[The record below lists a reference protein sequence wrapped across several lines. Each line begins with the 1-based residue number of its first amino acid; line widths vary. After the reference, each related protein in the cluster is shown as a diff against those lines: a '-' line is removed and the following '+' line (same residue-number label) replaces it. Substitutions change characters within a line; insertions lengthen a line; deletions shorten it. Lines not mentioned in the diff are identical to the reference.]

1 MKKLLLSITMLSLV
15 GCGEVS
21 ADSELPLWSE
31 GFTLL
36 KEYRENNKVYLTN
49 KGNCYFEYANWR
61 RGSVSKVDCEDFNVD
76 VSNHLTKESS
86 TVTDSPTALLEYI
99 RDYCTVNDEYKDFP
113 RVEGTSVI
121 KELQGKQLSCKLPD
135 SIDSSLNERAE
146 YLRLKKKFGG

>member
-1 MKKLLLSITMLSLV
+1 MKKLLLAITMLSLF

-21 ADSELPLWSE
+21 ADNELPMWSE
-31 GFTLL
+31 GFTLIKKVHRNGRL
-36 KEYRENNKVYLTN
+36 YLSPRGTCYLQYENYN
-49 KGNCYFEYANWR
+49 
-61 RGSVSKVDCEDFNVD
+61 RGSVSKVDCEDFNVE
-76 VSNHLTKESS
+76 VSNHLTKESKPA
-86 TVTDSPTALLEYI
+86 TDSTTALLEYI
-99 RDYCTVNDEYKDFP
+99 MDYCTVNDEYKDFP